1 VAWSAPRYPFD
12 YTANRLIYAPTFS
25 GSLSGDYTVPTDF
38 GSVVASAS
46 WRHISPYDEQISIVE
61 HGRRPRWAA
70 VARS

>member
-1 VAWSAPRYPFD
+1 
-12 YTANRLIYAPTFS
+12 
-25 GSLSGDYTVPTDF
+25 VPTDF

-46 WRHISPYDEQISIVE
+46 WRHISPYDEQISIE